1 MIEQLK
7 WKEWIKRGEVELSCR
22 VIERGCV
29 MDTEQT
35 ESLGL
40 ALENEKGEDED
51 EDRVLRWAT
60 FTRAQTK

>member
-7 WKEWIKRGEVELSCR
+7 WKEWIRRGEVELSRR
-22 VIERGCV
+22 VIERGGV
-29 MDTEQT
+29 MDTEQA
-35 ESLGL
+35 ESLRL

-51 EDRVLRWAT
+51 EDRDYRWAT